1 MELENTYENAKE
13 LIECQRGR
21 AGDNGESLKPECHVQ
36 PMELGQRNLS
46 LRVIY
51 VLLGVCIF
59 LSVVAIITAVMLTI
73 KNSEQTLSS
82 IAKIQDEISQLSKNT
97 ATSIAGVKNELS
109 QWKSNVAENFRK
121 TGSSI
126 TKLQNDILQRSD
138 NLLRCPTEWTRFRK
152 SCFHFSSSSK
162 TWVEAQRHCASV
174 DAHLVVINNAEE
186 QDFLRRNLQNRY
198 WIGLSDAASEGDWRW
213 VDGTDYSSSS
223 LNWMEGEPNDDKNAE
238 DCAEILVGGKW
249 NDLACDESQQWICER
264 SALIPP

>member
-21 AGDNGESLKPECHVQ
+21 AGDNGESLKPVAGNQ
-36 PMELGQRNLS
+36 GKT
-46 LRVIY
+46 
-51 VLLGVCIF
+51 
-59 LSVVAIITAVMLTI
+59 LSVFAKLQDEISQLNMTI